1 MHGMVSPMR
10 RRARALFGAV
20 VLLGFFS
27 LGGFDQGARAQTP
40 LDRLPAYLK
49 NFPNFNKA
57 LTSPFPGDVD
67 TALQQRL
74 AKEKKF
80 AEIQRLFDLDAWQ
93 MFVAVNWPTNNEGH
107 AAPKITDTAFG
118 PPHWTLWQASSQ
130 VYRVDGQRPIAC
142 GIASP
147 AAALAAA
154 AQRPAP
160 LLRGLA
166 LMQRP
171 AGVDPRAVL
180 LLGNLSAVGNIS
192 ILNLKSGEINQAFTG
207 PPDRSERQFRP
218 L

>member
-107 AAPKITDTAFG
+107 ARRR
-118 PPHWTLWQASSQ
+118 L
-130 VYRVDGQRPIAC
+130 PI
-142 GIASP
+142 
-147 AAALAAA
+147 
-154 AQRPAP
+154 R
-160 LLRGLA
+160 
-166 LMQRP
+166 
-171 AGVDPRAVL
+171 
-180 LLGNLSAVGNIS
+180 LSARRTGRCGKPVLRS
-192 ILNLKSGEINQAFTG
+192 IAWTASAQSHAA
-207 PPDRSERQFRP
+207 
-218 L
+218 